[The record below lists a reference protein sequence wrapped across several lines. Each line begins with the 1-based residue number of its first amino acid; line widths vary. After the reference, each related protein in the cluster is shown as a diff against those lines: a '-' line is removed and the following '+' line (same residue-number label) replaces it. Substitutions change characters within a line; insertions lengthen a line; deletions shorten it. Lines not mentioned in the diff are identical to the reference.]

1 MASRGLRSRPCLL
14 RGSRVRSV
22 CWLLFHSRFKVY
34 IYFYSQLMLVAVEYA
49 KMACVLAGLMHTLF
63 KLWKHLCRASCL
75 LCTFEDIL
83 QMYF

>member
-1 MASRGLRSRPCLL
+1 
-14 RGSRVRSV
+14 
-22 CWLLFHSRFKVY
+22 
-34 IYFYSQLMLVAVEYA
+34 MLVAVEYA